1 MGISS
6 VSLCSWVWGMV
17 LLFGREYKDGGR
29 SWRGVSVKSKVFLV
43 SDEKERYLS
52 HIDTQ
57 KRYFCI
63 LFLLCCS
70 LVSLCLRMR
79 V

>member
-1 MGISS
+1 
-6 VSLCSWVWGMV
+6 MV

-57 KRYFCI
+57 KKI
-63 LFLLCCS
+63 FLHFIPALLQPGVFVFENES
-70 LVSLCLRMR
+70 LG
-79 V
+79 